1 MGRRDIVRIQEEGH
15 TVLSLLAGSPLGSEQ
30 LLFSRE
36 EQVPP
41 SHTTPFAWTCFP
53 VPTLPFSAPHLNAMP
68 FYLNTRLSPIIK
80 SKGKISALNQ
90 IVCRS
95 LSAPTTRKHLL
106 RSHHPG
112 VTFLSFR
119 TTSQIDLPS
128 WSSPLRIIRYPTE
141 NGPRPSVTAGGCI
154 GSEET
159 A

>member
-15 TVLSLLAGSPLGSEQ
+15 TVLGLLAGSPLGSEQ

-68 FYLNTRLSPIIK
+68 FYLNTRFSPIIK

-95 LSAPTTRKHLL
+95 LSAPNNKEAPPQKPPSRC
-106 RSHHPG
+106 
-112 VTFLSFR
+112 
-119 TTSQIDLPS
+119 DLPELHNHE
-128 WSSPLRIIRYPTE
+128 P
-141 NGPRPSVTAGGCI
+141 NRPSLVEFSAQDRQKPHRKQT
-154 GSEET
+154 ET
-159 A
+159 KCNSR